1 MLQDTLAVDSA
12 ASVTAPAAGSTA
24 VASTAAADTLSD
36 TVHDAVTQAV
46 PALGRA
52 EAAAERA
59 SDVLNRALDDAP
71 PVKADLPRA
80 PEAWTRLVETLHDVT
95 GLGNVVVANLLL
107 TLLAVGLLWALR
119 RVVLAVVRRRSPD
132 PKRLYTW
139 TKTSQ
144 YVTVAVGLLV
154 VLRIWLGELGTFG
167 TFLGLLTAGIA
178 IAMRDPLVNLAG
190 WLFIV
195 WKRPFAPG
203 DRVTVRTHTGDVI
216 DQRLFQ
222 FTLLE
227 VGTATGALQSTGR
240 LIHVP
245 NGWIFSDSVVN
256 ATGAFAY
263 VWHEVALTVTF
274 ESDWRAAKAMLADV
288 AATHAETLAPDA
300 ERTLRE
306 AAREH
311 FIFYSKLTPVVY
323 TSVVEHGVRLTL
335 RYLVAPRRIRGSEE
349 AIWEA
354 VLDGLAAR
362 DDVALAYPTSRIF
375 RGSEEGRFGGSLR
388 GEVRGDRG
396 EA

>member
-1 MLQDTLAVDSA
+1 MQTDTLAADSA
-12 ASVTAPAAGSTA
+12 VTAPMTAPSPAVGAAP
-24 VASTAAADTLSD
+24 DTLAEA
-36 TVHDAVTQAV
+36 VHDAVTQAV

-52 EAAAERA
+52 EDAAARA
-59 SDVLNRALDDAP
+59 TDALNLALDEPP
-71 PVKADLPRA
+71 PVKVDAPRA
-80 PEAWTRLVETLHDVT
+80 PEAWTRLVDALHDVT

-107 TLLAVGLLWALR
+107 TLIAVGLLWGAR
-119 RVVLAVVRRRSPD
+119 RVVLAVARRRSAD

-144 YVTVAVGLLV
+144 YIAVALGLLV

-167 TFLGLLTAGIA
+167 TFLGLLTAGVA
-178 IAMRDPLVNLAG
+178 IALRDPLVNVAG

-203 DRVTVRTHTGDVI
+203 DRVTVRHHSGDVI

-240 LIHVP
+240 LVHVP
-245 NGWIFSDSVVN
+245 NGWVFSDSVVN

-263 VWHEVALTVTF
+263 VWHEVAVTVTF
-274 ESDWRAAKAMLADV
+274 ESNWRAAKALLADV

-323 TSVVEHGVRLTL
+323 TSVADHGVRLTL

-354 VLDGLAAR
+354 VLDAVGAR
-362 DDVALAYPTSRIF
+362 DDVALAYPTSRLF
-375 RGSEEGRFGGSLR
+375 RGGEEGRLGGAAP
-388 GEVRGDRG
+388 GT
-396 EA
+396 A